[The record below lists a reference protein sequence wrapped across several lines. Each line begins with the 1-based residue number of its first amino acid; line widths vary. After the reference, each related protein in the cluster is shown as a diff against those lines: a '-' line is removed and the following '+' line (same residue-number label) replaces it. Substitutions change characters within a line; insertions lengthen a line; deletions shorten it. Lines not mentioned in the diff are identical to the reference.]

1 MERSLNV
8 INERKGRRMIPLT
21 SKVWFLSY
29 VQTLNQEDCNYS
41 FYIFIELFMQ
51 PALWRWHDP
60 SKPGR
65 TEQRDPRLRVL
76 LEVMQPNL
84 YALLVEYTKLKIEHT
99 KRWYKNRF
107 DRQSYELLRLATICR
122 LQTWWWNVYCLC
134 GNFPLLHNS
143 NIARVTI
150 DECTPH
156 FEWCLRLMSA
166 NWRHPPPFRWWNKDQ
181 ACADKPRLLSQI
193 VATK

>member
-1 MERSLNV
+1 MFKHSIKKIATIASISSLNYLCSLLCDV
-8 INERKGRRMIPLT
+8 DT
-21 SKVWFLSY
+21 
-29 VQTLNQEDCNYS
+29 TLQNQGVLNNVT
-41 FYIFIELFMQ
+41 
-51 PALWRWHDP
+51 PAWECCWR
-60 SKPGR
+60 
-65 TEQRDPRLRVL
+65 L
-76 LEVMQPNL
+76 MQPNL

-107 DRQSYELLRLATICR
+107 DRQNYELLRLATICR